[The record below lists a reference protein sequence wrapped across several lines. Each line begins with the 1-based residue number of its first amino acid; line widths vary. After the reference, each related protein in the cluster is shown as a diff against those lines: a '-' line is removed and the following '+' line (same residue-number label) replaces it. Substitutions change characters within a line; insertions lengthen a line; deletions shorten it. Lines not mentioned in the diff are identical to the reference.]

1 MFFCTQLNFSAS
13 YPLENTRKYK
23 IKLATL
29 QIKVHVPKYMYHV
42 FENSSD
48 VVSGTKYA
56 GVKNILLINEDYKQV
71 K

>member
-1 MFFCTQLNFSAS
+1 MFFCTQLNLSAS
-13 YPLENTRKYK
+13 YSLENTRQYK

-29 QIKVHVPKYMYHV
+29 QIKVLKYMYHV

-56 GVKNILLINEDYKQV
+56 GVKIILLINEDYKQV
-71 K
+71 R

>member
-1 MFFCTQLNFSAS
+1 MFSCTQLNLSAS
-13 YPLENTRKYK
+13 YSLENTRQY

-29 QIKVHVPKYMYHV
+29 QIKVLKYMYHV

-71 K
+71 R

>member
-13 YPLENTRKYK
+13 YSLENTRQYK

-29 QIKVHVPKYMYHV
+29 QIKVLKYMYHV
-42 FENSSD
+42 FKNSSD

-71 K
+71 R